1 MQVAKYF
8 LCTHVLDPGEDLQPG
23 DELGGVEVGAEAD
36 LLLHLL
42 GGVGEGRAGQHRG
55 RVHGEPAHSRRLVV
69 SVYFG
74 GKMSKNISVRFD
86 KALKNGSIKMT
97 RGAQIANKLSRF
109 RYI

>member
-1 MQVAKYF
+1 MRICSLAMSSAVSRSGPRPTSFSISWAEWARAA
-8 LCTHVLDPGEDLQPG
+8 LDSIE
-23 DELGGVEVGAEAD
+23 GGYMEN
-36 LLLHLL
+36 LHT
-42 GGVGEGRAGQHRG
+42 AG
-55 RVHGEPAHSRRLVV
+55 RLVV